1 MAMGDAAGGGAAA
14 GAEHASGAGKK
25 KRRRALPETEPETD
39 ARGVA
44 LHAMVAERQSDG
56 AGLQPP
62 ETQAAAQQ
70 AGTQHERKKRKKLKG
85 V

>member
-1 MAMGDAAGGGAAA
+1 
-14 GAEHASGAGKK
+14 
-25 KRRRALPETEPETD
+25 
-39 ARGVA
+39 
-44 LHAMVAERQSDG
+44 
-56 AGLQPP
+56 LQPP